1 MELPAELKQA
11 VERELERVPLADLQR
26 AAELLSRRYRAET
39 RDGRLHLAEDMAVKA
54 YLAARLPA
62 TFAAIHASMEAVA
75 EALPDFRPRSML
87 DIGAGPGSALWAAA
101 DCWDKL
107 EAATLVEAS
116 AAVRQA
122 GQRLA
127 DGATVPA
134 ATWIAADVSGS
145 LPTMERADLVT
156 MAYVLDEL
164 APNAISPLVER
175 LWALTTGTLLIVE
188 PGTPAGWVRILAVR
202 RQLLAAGAHVVAPC
216 PHEAPCPLSPPDWC
230 HFSRRVAR
238 SRLHR
243 LTKSADVPW
252 EDEKFTYLAASR
264 MPATM
269 HGARVLAP
277 PRTASGRIALKL
289 CKPSGRAEDMLFTKR
304 DGEKFKQARRLDWG
318 DTFDAGKG

>member
-26 AAELLSRRYRAET
+26 AADLLSRRYRAET

-62 TFAAIHASMEAVA
+62 TFAAIRASMEAVA
-75 EALPDFRPRSML
+75 EALPEFQPRSML
-87 DIGAGPGSALWAAA
+87 DVGAGPGSALWAAG
-101 DCWDKL
+101 DCWTTI

-116 AAVRQA
+116 DTVRGA

-127 DGATVPA
+127 AGATLPA
-134 ATWIAADVSGS
+134 ANWVAADMSRP
-145 LPTMERADLVT
+145 LPTLEPADLVT

-164 APNAISPLVER
+164 APAAVSPLVAQ
-175 LWALTTGTLLIVE
+175 LWALTANTLLIVE
-188 PGTPAGWVRILAVR
+188 PGTPAGWARILDVR
-202 RQLLAAGAHVVAPC
+202 RQLIAAGAHVVAPC

-243 LTKSADVPW
+243 LTKSAEVPW
-252 EDEKFTYLAASR
+252 EDEKFIYLAASR
-264 MPATM
+264 TPAT
-269 HGARVLAP
+269 ARVSRVLSP
-277 PRTASGRIALKL
+277 PRTASGRITLKL
-289 CKPSGRAEDMLFTKR
+289 CQPDGRTEEMLVTKR
-304 DGEKFKQARRLDWG
+304 DGETFKRARRLDWG
-318 DTFDAGKG
+318 HTFDAGA